1 MAIAVLP
8 AADVEGME
16 MAIMPAHSGLGRL
29 MQVTQR
35 HLARQE
41 EAAPDRW
48 SRAAQR
54 HLQAD
59 DTFAGTSLRRDGL
72 GHDPRT
78 LSLGRLAITVF
89 CATVYPTASGYEAT
103 GSGCSSRVRRMG
115 GLEDGPD
122 IGIERG
128 APV

>member
-8 AADVEGME
+8 AADVEGLE
-16 MAIMPAHSGLGRL
+16 MAIMPAHGGLDRL

-59 DTFAGTSLRRDGL
+59 DTFPALLFG
-72 GHDPRT
+72 
-78 LSLGRLAITVF
+78 
-89 CATVYPTASGYEAT
+89 ATVLAMIPAPYRSDASPSPSFARPFT
-103 GSGCSSRVRRMG
+103 RRQAAMKRPAAAARRGSGGWIEGSECRVFGRSRRRT
-115 GLEDGPD
+115 
-122 IGIERG
+122 
-128 APV
+128 

>member
-16 MAIMPAHSGLGRL
+16 MAIMPAHGGLDRL

-41 EAAPDRW
+41 AAAPDRW

-72 GHDPRT
+72 GHDPAPYR
-78 LSLGRLAITVF
+78 SD
-89 CATVYPTASGYEAT
+89 ASPSPSFARPFT
-103 GSGCSSRVRRMG
+103 RRQAAMKRPAAAARRGSGGWIEGSECRVFGRSRRRT
-115 GLEDGPD
+115 
-122 IGIERG
+122 
-128 APV
+128 